1 MIVSLIAAVDS
12 KNGIGLNGIMPW
24 GHIKE
29 DMQFFRTT
37 TTGHAVVM
45 GRVTFESLG
54 SKPLP
59 KRKNIIVSSNINN
72 EILEKYDNLCYEM
85 SFENAIS
92 KLLLE
97 KNNQIFIIGGESIYK
112 KALDYAD
119 RIYLTHINK
128 DYGCDRFFPDFDKGL
143 FSYKKLNSFVYDDVN
158 VDIIVYERKNNF
170 I

>member
-12 KNGIGLNGIMPW
+12 NNGIGLNGVMPW

-29 DMQFFRTT
+29 DMQFFRST
-37 TTGHAVVM
+37 TTGYPVVM
-45 GRVTFESLG
+45 GRITFESLG
-54 SKPLP
+54 CKPLP
-59 KRKNIIVSSNINN
+59 KRKNIVISSNVNN
-72 EILEKYDNLCYEM
+72 ELLNSYDNLFYENT
-85 SFENAIS
+85 FENAVS
-92 KLLLE
+92 KLFLE

-128 DYGCDRFFPDFDKGL
+128 DYHCDRFFPEIDKNL
-143 FSYKKLNSFVYDDVN
+143 FRSNKLKTFLYNDIDVN
-158 VDIIVYERKNNF
+158 IIEYVK

>member
-29 DMQFFRTT
+29 DMQFFRST
-37 TTGHAVVM
+37 TTGYPVIM

-59 KRKNIIVSSNINN
+59 KRKNIVISSSINN
-72 EILEKYDNLCYEM
+72 EIKYDNLFFDN
-85 SFENAIS
+85 SFENVLS

-97 KNNQIFIIGGESIYK
+97 KYNQIFIIGGESIYK

-128 DYGCDRFFPDFDKGL
+128 DYNCDRFFPEMDKSL
-143 FSYKKLNSFVYDDVN
+143 FNSNKLKSFIYNDIN
-158 VDIIVYERKNNF
+158 VDIVEYSRKK
-170 I
+170 

>member
-24 GHIKE
+24 GHIKD
-29 DMQFFRTT
+29 DMQFFRST
-37 TTGHAVVM
+37 TTGYPVIM

-59 KRKNIIVSSNINN
+59 KRKNIVISSSINN
-72 EILEKYDNLCYEM
+72 EIKYDNLSFDN
-85 SFENAIS
+85 SFEDVLS

-97 KNNQIFIIGGESIYK
+97 KYNQIFIIGGESIYK

-119 RIYLTHINK
+119 RVYLTHINK
-128 DYGCDRFFPDFDKGL
+128 DYNCDRFFPEMDKSL
-143 FSYKKLNSFVYDDVN
+143 FNSNKLKSFTYNDIN
-158 VDIIVYERKNNF
+158 VDIVEYSRKK
-170 I
+170 

>member
-12 KNGIGLNGIMPW
+12 KNGIGLNGVMPW

-29 DMQFFRTT
+29 DMQFFRST
-37 TTGHAVVM
+37 TTGYTVVM

-59 KRKNIIVSSNINN
+59 NRKNIVISSSINN
-72 EILEKYDNLCYEM
+72 DLLEKYDNLFYES
-85 SFENAIS
+85 SFENTIS

-112 KALDYAD
+112 KSLDYAD
-119 RIYLTHINK
+119 IIYLTHIDK
-128 DYGCDRFFPDFDKGL
+128 DYNCDRFFPQIDT
-143 FSYKKLNSFVYDDVN
+143 NSFQYSTLKTFFHN
-158 VDIIVYERKNNF
+158 DININIIKYTR
-170 I
+170 ILL

>member
-12 KNGIGLNGIMPW
+12 KNGIGLDGGMPW

-29 DMQFFRTT
+29 DMQFFRST
-37 TTGHAVVM
+37 TTGYTVVM

-59 KRKNIIVSSNINN
+59 NRKNIVISSNINN
-72 EILEKYDNLCYEM
+72 ELLEKYDNLFYES
-85 SFENAIS
+85 SFEDSIS

-119 RIYLTHINK
+119 IIYFTHIDK
-128 DYGCDRFFPDFDKGL
+128 DYNCDRFFPQIDKNL
-143 FSYKKLNSFVYDDVN
+143 FQSSKLKTFFHNN
-158 VDIIVYERKNNF
+158 ININIVKYTRVLL
-170 I
+170 

>member
-12 KNGIGLNGIMPW
+12 KNGIGLNGVMPW

-29 DMQFFRTT
+29 DMQFFRST
-37 TTGHAVVM
+37 TTGYTVVM

-59 KRKNIIVSSNINN
+59 NRKNIVISSSINN
-72 EILEKYDNLCYEM
+72 ALLEKYDNLFYES
-85 SFENAIS
+85 SFENTIS

-112 KALDYAD
+112 KALYYAD
-119 RIYLTHINK
+119 IIYLTHIDK
-128 DYGCDRFFPDFDKGL
+128 DYNCDRFFPQIDANL
-143 FSYKKLNSFVYDDVN
+143 FQSSKLKTFFHNDINVN
-158 VDIIVYERKNNF
+158 IIKYTRTLV
-170 I
+170 

>member
-24 GHIKE
+24 GHIKD
-29 DMQFFRTT
+29 DMQFFRST
-37 TTGHAVVM
+37 TTGYPVIM

-59 KRKNIIVSSNINN
+59 KRKNIVISSSINN
-72 EILEKYDNLCYEM
+72 DLKYDNLFFDN
-85 SFENAIS
+85 SFEDVLS

-97 KNNQIFIIGGESIYK
+97 KYNQIFIIGGESIYK

-119 RIYLTHINK
+119 RVYLTHINK
-128 DYGCDRFFPDFDKGL
+128 DYNCDRFFPEMDKSL
-143 FSYKKLNSFVYDDVN
+143 FNSNKLKSFTYNDIN
-158 VDIIVYERKNNF
+158 VDIVEYSRKK
-170 I
+170 

>member
-12 KNGIGLNGIMPW
+12 KNGIGLNGVMPW

-29 DMQFFRTT
+29 DMQFFRST
-37 TTGHAVVM
+37 TTGYTVIM

-59 KRKNIIVSSNINN
+59 NRKNIVISSNVNTELLN
-72 EILEKYDNLCYEM
+72 KYDNLFYEK
-85 SFENAIS
+85 SFEDSIS

-97 KNNQIFIIGGESIYK
+97 KNKQIFIIGGESIYK

-119 RIYLTHINK
+119 MIYLTHIDK
-128 DYGCDRFFPDFDKGL
+128 DYHCDRFFPEIDTNL
-143 FSYKKLNSFVYDDVN
+143 FQSDELKTFFYNDISVN
-158 VDIIVYERKNNF
+158 IIKYTR

>member
-24 GHIKE
+24 GHIKD
-29 DMQFFRTT
+29 DMQFFRST
-37 TTGHAVVM
+37 TTGYPVIM

-59 KRKNIIVSSNINN
+59 KRKNIVISSSINN
-72 EILEKYDNLCYEM
+72 EIKYDNLSFDN
-85 SFENAIS
+85 SFEDVLS

-97 KNNQIFIIGGESIYK
+97 KYNQIFIIGGESIYK

-119 RIYLTHINK
+119 RVYLTHINK
-128 DYGCDRFFPDFDKGL
+128 DYNCDRFFPEMDKSL
-143 FSYKKLNSFVYDDVN
+143 FNSNKLKSFIYNDIN
-158 VDIIVYERKNNF
+158 VDIVEYNRKK
-170 I
+170 

>member
-29 DMQFFRTT
+29 DMQFFRST
-37 TTGHAVVM
+37 TTGYPVIM

-59 KRKNIIVSSNINN
+59 KRKNIVISSSINN
-72 EILEKYDNLCYEM
+72 EIKYDNLFFDN
-85 SFENAIS
+85 SLENVLS

-97 KNNQIFIIGGESIYK
+97 KYNQIFIIGGESIYK

-119 RIYLTHINK
+119 SIYLTHINK
-128 DYGCDRFFPDFDKGL
+128 DYNCDRFFPEMDKSL
-143 FSYKKLNSFVYDDVN
+143 FNSNKLKSFIYNDIN
-158 VDIIVYERKNNF
+158 VDIVEYSRKK
-170 I
+170 

>member
-12 KNGIGLNGIMPW
+12 NNGIGLNGVMPW

-29 DMQFFRTT
+29 DMQFFRST
-37 TTGHAVVM
+37 TTGYPVVM
-45 GRVTFESLG
+45 GRITFESLEC
-54 SKPLP
+54 KPLP
-59 KRKNIIVSSNINN
+59 KRKNIVISSNINN
-72 EILEKYDNLCYEM
+72 ELLNSYDNLFYEN
-85 SFENAIS
+85 SFENAVS
-92 KLLLE
+92 KLFLE

-128 DYGCDRFFPDFDKGL
+128 DYHCDRFFPEIDKNL
-143 FSYKKLNSFVYDDVN
+143 FRSNKLKTFLYNDIDVN
-158 VDIIVYERKNNF
+158 IIEYVK

>member
-12 KNGIGLNGIMPW
+12 KNGIGLNGVMPW

-29 DMQFFRTT
+29 DMQFFRRT
-37 TTGHAVVM
+37 TTGYPVIM

-59 KRKNIIVSSNINN
+59 KRKNIVISSSINN
-72 EILEKYDNLCYEM
+72 EIKYDNLSFDN
-85 SFENAIS
+85 SFEDVLS

-97 KNNQIFIIGGESIYK
+97 KYNQIFIIGGESIYK

-119 RIYLTHINK
+119 RVYLTHINK
-128 DYGCDRFFPDFDKGL
+128 DYNCDRFFPEMDKSL
-143 FSYKKLNSFVYDDVN
+143 FNSNKLKSFTYNDIN
-158 VDIIVYERKNNF
+158 VDIVEYSRKK
-170 I
+170 

>member
-29 DMQFFRTT
+29 DMQFFRRT
-37 TTGHAVVM
+37 TTGYPVIM

-59 KRKNIIVSSNINN
+59 KRKNIVISSSINN
-72 EILEKYDNLCYEM
+72 EIKYDNLSFDN
-85 SFENAIS
+85 SFEDVLS

-97 KNNQIFIIGGESIYK
+97 KYNQIFIIGGESIYK

-119 RIYLTHINK
+119 RVYLTHINK
-128 DYGCDRFFPDFDKGL
+128 DYNCDRFFPEMDKSL
-143 FSYKKLNSFVYDDVN
+143 FNSNKLKSFTYNDIN
-158 VDIIVYERKNNF
+158 VDIVEYSRKK
-170 I
+170 

>member
-29 DMQFFRTT
+29 DMQFFRST
-37 TTGHAVVM
+37 TTGYPVIM

-59 KRKNIIVSSNINN
+59 KRKNIVISSSINN
-72 EILEKYDNLCYEM
+72 DLKYDNLFFDN
-85 SFENAIS
+85 SFEDVLS

-97 KNNQIFIIGGESIYK
+97 KYNQIFIIGGESIYK

-119 RIYLTHINK
+119 SIYLTHINK
-128 DYGCDRFFPDFDKGL
+128 DYNCDRFFPEVDKSL
-143 FSYKKLNSFVYDDVN
+143 FNSSILKSFIYNDIN
-158 VDIIVYERKNNF
+158 VDIVEYSRKKIVQ
-170 I
+170 

>member
-24 GHIKE
+24 GHIKD
-29 DMQFFRTT
+29 DMQFFRST
-37 TTGHAVVM
+37 TTGYPVIM

-59 KRKNIIVSSNINN
+59 KRKNIVISSSINN
-72 EILEKYDNLCYEM
+72 DLKYDNLFFDN
-85 SFENAIS
+85 SFEDVLS

-97 KNNQIFIIGGESIYK
+97 KYNQIFIIGGESIYK

-119 RIYLTHINK
+119 RVYLTHINK
-128 DYGCDRFFPDFDKGL
+128 DYNCDRFFPEMDKSL
-143 FSYKKLNSFVYDDVN
+143 FNSNKLKSFIYNDIN
-158 VDIIVYERKNNF
+158 VDIVEYNRKK
-170 I
+170 

>member
-29 DMQFFRTT
+29 DMQFFRST
-37 TTGHAVVM
+37 TTGYAVVM

-59 KRKNIIVSSNINN
+59 NRKNIVISSNINN
-72 EILEKYDNLCYEM
+72 ELSNKYDNLFYEK
-85 SFENAIS
+85 SFEDTIS

-112 KALDYAD
+112 KSLDYAD
-119 RIYLTHINK
+119 IIYLTHIDKN
-128 DYGCDRFFPDFDKGL
+128 YNCDRFFPEIDTSLFKSDKL
-143 FSYKKLNSFVYDDVN
+143 KTFLYNDINVN
-158 VDIIVYERKNNF
+158 IIKYTRYCM
-170 I
+170 

>member
-12 KNGIGLNGIMPW
+12 KNGIGLNGFMPW

-29 DMQFFRTT
+29 DMQFFRST
-37 TTGHAVVM
+37 TTGYAVVM

-59 KRKNIIVSSNINN
+59 NRKNIVVSSSSNI
-72 EILEKYDNLCYEM
+72 ELSEKYDNLFYEK
-85 SFENAIS
+85 SFEDSIS

-119 RIYLTHINK
+119 TIYLTHIDK
-128 DYGCDRFFPDFDKGL
+128 DYHCDRFFPQIDTSL
-143 FSYKKLNSFVYDDVN
+143 FHSNKLKTFFHN
-158 VDIIVYERKNNF
+158 DINISIIKYTR

>member
-29 DMQFFRTT
+29 DMQFFRST
-37 TTGHAVVM
+37 TTGYAVVM
-45 GRVTFESLG
+45 GRITFESLG

-59 KRKNIIVSSNINN
+59 NRKNIVISSNINN
-72 EILEKYDNLCYEM
+72 ELLEKYDNLYYES
-85 SFENAIS
+85 SFEESIS

-112 KALDYAD
+112 KSLDYAD
-119 RIYLTHINK
+119 IIYLTHIDK
-128 DYGCDRFFPDFDKGL
+128 DYHCDRFFPEIDKNL
-143 FSYKKLNSFVYDDVN
+143 FKSDKINTFFYNEINVN
-158 VDIIVYERKNNF
+158 IIKYIRN
-170 I
+170 

>member
-24 GHIKE
+24 GHIKD
-29 DMQFFRTT
+29 DMQFFRST
-37 TTGHAVVM
+37 TTGYPVIM

-59 KRKNIIVSSNINN
+59 KRKNIVISSSINN
-72 EILEKYDNLCYEM
+72 EIKYDNLSFDN
-85 SFENAIS
+85 SFEDVLS

-97 KNNQIFIIGGESIYK
+97 KYNQIFIIGGESIYK

-119 RIYLTHINK
+119 RVYLTHINK
-128 DYGCDRFFPDFDKGL
+128 DYNCDRFFPEMDKSL
-143 FSYKKLNSFVYDDVN
+143 FNSNKLKSFIYNDIN
-158 VDIIVYERKNNF
+158 VDIVEYSRKK
-170 I
+170 

>member
-29 DMQFFRTT
+29 DMQFFRST
-37 TTGHAVVM
+37 TTGYPVIM

-59 KRKNIIVSSNINN
+59 KRKNIVISSSINN
-72 EILEKYDNLCYEM
+72 DLKYDNLFFDN
-85 SFENAIS
+85 SFEDVLS

-97 KNNQIFIIGGESIYK
+97 KYNQIFIIGGESIYK

-119 RIYLTHINK
+119 SIYLTHINK
-128 DYGCDRFFPDFDKGL
+128 DYNCDRFFPEVDKSL
-143 FSYKKLNSFVYDDVN
+143 FNSSILKSLIYN
-158 VDIIVYERKNNF
+158 DI
-170 I
+170 